1 MGRLLRIQDRILL
14 LLADIGDVF
23 EELHDP
29 GGWFKNYYQTLYGW
43 VPYRYKRS
51 NYKATFKRMLKV
63 GYVEKIIKN
72 GEPYLRL
79 TSSGDKK
86 LVRDFPIVS
95 LKKKKWNGVGTL
107 VIFDIEEIKRGS
119 RDQLRLWL
127 LGLGAGKV
135 QKSAYLFSY
144 DLGVE
149 ITEAVENFGL
159 TEKVRVFSTTLKFIK
174 DKKGFARKVWRL
186 DQLEEEYQAILD
198 DIQALN
204 KQGRGKKRMICKIR
218 QNFLEVLLADPMLP
232 HQLLPEDWIGDR
244 ARKAIKEMEK
254 VG

>member
-127 LGLGAGKV
+127 LGLGAGGFYKNFFGNLTI
-135 QKSAYLFSY
+135 AYLEAQIANRGWFQALKISADATY
-144 DLGVE
+144 RFTSRLG
-149 ITEAVENFGL
+149 AN
-159 TEKVRVFSTTLKFIK
+159 LKFELTRPIGPLPTGEY
-174 DKKGFARKVWRL
+174 DIRL
-186 DQLEEEYQAILD
+186 
-198 DIQALN
+198 
-204 KQGRGKKRMICKIR
+204 
-218 QNFLEVLLADPMLP
+218 NFNWEF
-232 HQLLPEDWIGDR
+232 
-244 ARKAIKEMEK
+244 
-254 VG
+254 